1 MATFYFCGFK
11 REKSPAIF
19 LLTINTF
26 IMQLGIISRIYKAW
40 SVDVL
45 EYFDIELFLLLE
57 TGRTISTQIVQ
68 FVNNPTG

>member
-1 MATFYFCGFK
+1 
-11 REKSPAIF
+11 
-19 LLTINTF
+19 
-26 IMQLGIISRIYKAW
+26 MQLGIISRIYKAW